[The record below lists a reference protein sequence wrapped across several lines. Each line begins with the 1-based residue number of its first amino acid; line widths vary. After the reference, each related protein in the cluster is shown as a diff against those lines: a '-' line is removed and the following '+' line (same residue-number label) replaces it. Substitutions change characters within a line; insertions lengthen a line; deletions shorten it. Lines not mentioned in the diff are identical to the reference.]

1 MRKLNRKKVLLT
13 GAIGYLKQYLVK
25 QFKKR
30 NFWVRVL
37 IRKEAQKDKFN
48 NVDETIAGTTKKITK
63 GFVTPP
69 VR

>member
-1 MRKLNRKKVLLT
+1 MNRKKVLLT

-25 QFKKR
+25 EFKKR

-48 NVDETIAGTTKKITK
+48 NVDEFFTAQITELSSIK
-63 GFVTPP
+63 G
-69 VR
+69 

>member
-1 MRKLNRKKVLLT
+1 MNRKKVLLT

-48 NVDETIAGTTKKITK
+48 NVDEFFTAQITEPSSIK
-63 GFVTPP
+63 G
-69 VR
+69 